1 MAKVILTLTNKQVR
15 EMGWRALVRELGLSG
30 ATRFLLQY
38 EEGEGNYTEERRS
51 IFAEK
56 NVANVA
62 KEIMRSR
69 K

>member
-1 MAKVILTLTNKQVR
+1 MAKVILTLTNRQVR
-15 EMGWRALVRELGLSG
+15 EKGWRALVKELGLSG

-38 EEGEGNYTEERRS
+38 EEGQGNYTEERRN

-56 NVANVA
+56 NVADIA
-62 KEIMRSR
+62 KEIMRNR